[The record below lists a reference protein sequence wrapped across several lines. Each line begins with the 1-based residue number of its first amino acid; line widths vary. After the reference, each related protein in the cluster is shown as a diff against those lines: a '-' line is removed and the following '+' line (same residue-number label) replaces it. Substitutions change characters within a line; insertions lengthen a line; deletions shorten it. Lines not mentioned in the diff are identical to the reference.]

1 MEACFCLVEYMPVMK
16 KLTIAVV
23 LAATTL
29 AGCQTTDPYTRDSK
43 TSNTATGAGIG
54 ALAGA
59 VLGAAVS
66 SKKDRGRGALTGALV
81 GGAVGGGVGYY
92 MDQQEALLRQELEST
107 GVRVERVGKD
117 SIRLIMP
124 GNVTFA
130 TGADRL
136 QPRFHRTLDSV
147 TRVLTEFD
155 RSLIEV
161 AGYTD
166 SVGSFE
172 SNQQLSERRAFSVA
186 DYMIGQ
192 GVRSARVTTHGY
204 GERYPVASNNSD
216 GGRQQNRRVELS
228 IRGQI

>member
-1 MEACFCLVEYMPVMK
+1 MK
-16 KLTIAVV
+16 KLTVAVV
-23 LAATTL
+23 IAASML
-29 AGCQTTDPYTRDSK
+29 AGCQTIDPYTRESK
-43 TSNTATGAGIG
+43 TSNTTAGAGIG
-54 ALAGA
+54 AVAGA

-81 GGAVGGGVGYY
+81 GGAIGGGVGNY
-92 MDQQEALLRQELEST
+92 MDRQEALLRQELEST

-117 SIRLIMP
+117 AIRLVMP

-130 TGADRL
+130 TGKDRL
-136 QPRFHRTLDSV
+136 EPRFYRTMDSV
-147 TRVLTEFD
+147 VQVLTEFD

-166 SVGSFE
+166 SVGSFQ

-186 DYMIGQ
+186 DYLIGK

-204 GERYPVASNNSD
+204 GERYPVASND
-216 GGRQQNRRVELS
+216 HAQGRSQNRRVELS